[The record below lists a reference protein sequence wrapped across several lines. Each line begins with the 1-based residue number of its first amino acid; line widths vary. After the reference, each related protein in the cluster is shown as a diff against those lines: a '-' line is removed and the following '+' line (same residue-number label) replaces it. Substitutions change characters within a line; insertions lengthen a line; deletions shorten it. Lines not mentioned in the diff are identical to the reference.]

1 MADRIKR
8 ILFAPTPVNLM
19 RSLAS
24 ELSERIKQ
32 RRDRPIP
39 VPTIFDRAR
48 LVFDQRDML
57 VVTRVEVED
66 SRLA

>member
-8 ILFAPTPVNLM
+8 TLYAPTPVNLM
-19 RSLAS
+19 RALAC

-48 LVFDQRDML
+48 LVFEQKDLL
-57 VVTRVEVED
+57 VTTRVDVED
-66 SRLA
+66 TRLT